1 MIQTLLLVI
10 AAVFLLWEAW
20 DRLIKP
26 VLPQLEAK
34 AEPVIAEARK
44 AEAYAVSVFHTLQ
57 PELKKDA
64 TVISDTISA
73 KLSQLGAAISASKTE
88 AANQK
93 TRADAAESALASAN
107 AHIAELTSQLA
118 TEQQNHADDIAA
130 VSAAADQASA
140 S

>member
-1 MIQTLLLVI
+1 MIQTALFLL
-10 AAVFLLWEAW
+10 AAAFLLWEAW
-20 DRLIKP
+20 DRFLKP
-26 VLPQLEAK
+26 RLPQLETK
-34 AEPVIAEARK
+34 AQPVIAEARK
-44 AEAYAVSVFHTLQ
+44 AEAYAVSVFHRLE
-57 PELKKDA
+57 PELKKETA
-64 TVISDTISA
+64 VISDTIQA

-93 TRADAAESALASAN
+93 TRADTAEAALAAAN

-130 VSAAADQASA
+130 VSQAADQAAA